1 MSFLAAFFASSAA
14 RLASFSACFRRS
26 FSAFS
31 SSLARC
37 FASFSARFASFL
49 PSLEFACARCA
60 ASHPWLTTGSP
71 GRTTESLIVSSG
83 CFASAVASVVSC
95 STSPSRPTTTSR
107 TCSSPPSS
115 AAPPA
120 RMPTTQLPESS
131 IPNDLPAALRIVTS
145 TLWQPAS
152 NSSHI
157 CMQSSSSAMISGRGT
172 HERREHGIHLHRY
185 SFWPS
190 LRRTLARAATWW

>member
-1 MSFLAAFFASSAA
+1 MIALRAHSRAA
-14 RLASFSACFRRS
+14 RVALLAEVDALRAVNPLDPEPVRRDLRRS
-26 FSAFS
+26 ALSV
-31 SSLARC
+31 LRIL
-37 FASFSARFASFL
+37 L
-49 PSLEFACARCA
+49 PSLVQAGI
-60 ASHPWLTTGSP
+60 L
-71 GRTTESLIVSSG
+71 
-83 CFASAVASVVSC
+83 
-95 STSPSRPTTTSR
+95 
-107 TCSSPPSS
+107 
-115 AAPPA
+115 APPA

-157 CMQSSSSAMISGRGT
+157 CMQSSSSEMISVRGT

-190 LRRTLARAATWW
+190 LRRTLARAATW